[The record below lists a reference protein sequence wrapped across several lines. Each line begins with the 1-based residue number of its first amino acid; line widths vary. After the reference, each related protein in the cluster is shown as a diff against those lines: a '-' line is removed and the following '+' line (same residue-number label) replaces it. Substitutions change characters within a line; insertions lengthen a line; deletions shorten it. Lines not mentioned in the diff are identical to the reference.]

1 MLNECP
7 LDWLLEEENPSVRY
21 FTLVHIL
28 EKPKDSPEA
37 IDAKKSIM
45 ENGPV
50 PCILEKQ
57 NEGGYWGKPE
67 DFYLRSKFKGTVWTL
82 ILLAELGADGTDP
95 RIKKACDFIL
105 NSSRHSSGG
114 FAFKSAKDGGGNA
127 DHIIPCLT
135 GNMTWSLIR
144 LGHLDD
150 PRVQESIDFIT
161 RYRRFDDGEG
171 ILPRGWPYED
181 HENCWG
187 RHTCHM
193 GVVKSLKALAA
204 IPDDRRCGAVKETLE
219 EGAEYLFKHHIYKR
233 SHDLSKVSKPKWLE
247 FGIPLMYET
256 NVLEI
261 LDILTNLGYHDERM
275 QEAMDLVVSKQ
286 DEHGRWMQESARNGR
301 YIIGIERIGKP
312 GKWVTLRALKV
323 LKSYYSC
330 CVE

>member
-7 LDWLLEEENPSVRY
+7 VDWLLEEENPSVRY
-21 FTLVHIL
+21 FTLVDIL
-28 EKPKDSPEA
+28 EKPAYSPET

-45 ENGPV
+45 ENGSV
-50 PCILEKQ
+50 PNILEKQ
-57 NEGGYWGKPE
+57 NEGGYWVKPE

-82 ILLAELGADGTDP
+82 ILLAELGADGADP
-95 RIKKACDFIL
+95 RIKKACEFIL

-114 FAFKSAKDGGGNA
+114 FAFESAKDSGGNV
-127 DHIIPCLT
+127 DSIIPCLT

-144 LGHLDD
+144 LGLLDD

-171 ILPRGWPYED
+171 TPPRGWPYDD
-181 HENCWG
+181 HERCWG

-204 IPDDRRCGAVKETLE
+204 IPENRRYGAVKETLD
-219 EGAEYLFKHHIYKR
+219 EGAEYMFKHHIYKR
-233 SHDLSKVSKPKWLE
+233 SHKLSKVSKPKWLE
-247 FGIPLMYET
+247 FGFPLMYET

-261 LDILTNLGYHDERM
+261 LDILTGLGHRDERM
-275 QEAMDLVVSKQ
+275 QEAVELVVSKQ

-301 YIIGIERIGKP
+301 YIIGIERNGKP

-323 LKSYYSC
+323 LKSYYR
-330 CVE
+330 